1 MVLRW
6 DEGVGCFCK
15 SALISGGW
23 RAVLCKM
30 LPPLSL
36 TFRSRSNVSHQSFHS
51 LHQYLGFHLI
61 RSLTNMPF
69 YLLFRPLLYTMRSLA
84 LAHLRATP
92 VNPLFDPNSKSR
104 GRRQKKKKTAL
115 QQGPCSGTISTGA
128 PEPPPPAPSPAGV
141 GGSSYLAVAI
151 VPPSCVCSES
161 PRTPPLLHRRRPPL
175 PASPP
180 TWAAGAPRALPK
192 TPVAAQIDLCSTARF
207 PNLELDSPTSSTIPR
222 PELYSPALYLDSVAA
237 PPRRPSRASRA
248 RAPQRRRVR
257 AVAPPWTKLQLS
269 RVAPPSGARPPSR
282 CHRAHLACRSS
293 SASSPS
299 APSPEAPPPDL
310 HC

>member
-1 MVLRW
+1 MRAMVLRW

-84 LAHLRATP
+84 LALLRATP

-104 GRRQKKKKTAL
+104 GRRQKKKKKLHSNRAPARAPFL
-115 QQGPCSGTISTGA
+115 RGHPNPPSGPFSCRRWRELLLGGCDRSSLLRVLGVPTHA
-128 PEPPPPAPSPAGV
+128 APSPPPSPSPTCLA
-141 GGSSYLAVAI
+141 SYLGRR
-151 VPPSCVCSES
+151 CSSSSTEDTGGGAN
-161 PRTPPLLHRRRPPL
+161 RPLLHR
-175 PASPP
+175 SISQ
-180 TWAAGAPRALPK
+180 PR
-192 TPVAAQIDLCSTARF
+192 ARF
-207 PNLELDSPTSSTIPR
+207 PDLQHDSP
-222 PELYSPALYLDSVAA
+222 A
-237 PPRRPSRASRA
+237 
-248 RAPQRRRVR
+248 
-257 AVAPPWTKLQLS
+257 
-269 RVAPPSGARPPSR
+269 GAIFTGPLP
-282 CHRAHLACRSS
+282 
-293 SASSPS
+293 
-299 APSPEAPPPDL
+299 
-310 HC
+310 